1 VTAEAQKRR
10 RTASFLALA
19 EEELAAASILLDKL
33 PRQAAYFQQ
42 QCVEKL
48 LRAVLEAEGVPV
60 GPTHNIRQLADMLP
74 AAHELKARFLAF
86 ETLSSA
92 ATRFRYPT
100 ASGAIASPPRGDAF
114 NQQEEIARLMNDV
127 TRSLENFIKE

>member
-1 VTAEAQKRR
+1 MTAEAQRR
-10 RTASFLALA
+10 RRVASFLALA
-19 EEELAAASILLDKL
+19 EEEFAPARLLLDRL

-60 GPTHNIRQLADMLP
+60 GPTHNLRQLADMLHP
-74 AAHELKARFLAF
+74 EHPLKSRFLEF
-86 ETLSSA
+86 ETLSAA

-100 ASGAIASPPRGDAF
+100 ASGSVASPPGGESTRQEGIERLKTDVGAF
-114 NQQEEIARLMNDV
+114 LAKR
-127 TRSLENFIKE
+127 

>member
-1 VTAEAQKRR
+1 MTAEAQRR
-10 RTASFLALA
+10 RRIDSFLALA
-19 EEELAAASILLDKL
+19 EEEFAAAGLLLDKL

-48 LRAVLEAEGVPV
+48 LRGVLEAEGVPV

-74 AAHELKARFLAF
+74 AEHALKGSFLQF

-92 ATRFRYPT
+92 ATRFR
-100 ASGAIASPPRGDAF
+100 
-114 NQQEEIARLMNDV
+114 
-127 TRSLENFIKE
+127 

>member
-10 RTASFLALA
+10 RVASFLALA
-19 EEELAAASILLDKL
+19 EEELAAARILLDKL

-74 AAHELKARFLAF
+74 ANHELKPRFLDF

-100 ASGAIASPPRGDAF
+100 ASGAVASPPSGDASSR
-114 NQQEEIARLMNDV
+114 QEDIERLKRDV
-127 TRSLENFIKE
+127 IRSLGRFDKE

>member
-1 VTAEAQKRR
+1 MSAEAQRQRR
-10 RTASFLALA
+10 IASFLALA
-19 EEELAAASILLDKL
+19 EEEFSAAGVLLGKL

-74 AAHELKARFLAF
+74 ADHALKAGFLCF

-100 ASGAIASPPRGDAF
+100 ASGAVANPPAGEASERQEKIERLKGDVGRFLAK
-114 NQQEEIARLMNDV
+114 R
-127 TRSLENFIKE
+127 

>member
-1 VTAEAQKRR
+1 MSAEAQRR
-10 RTASFLALA
+10 RRIASFLSLA
-19 EEELAAASILLDKL
+19 EEEFGAAGMLLARL

-74 AAHELKARFLAF
+74 PDHVLKARFLEF
-86 ETLSSA
+86 ETLVPRQRGFVIRPPRARLHPHRA
-92 ATRFRYPT
+92 ATR
-100 ASGAIASPPRGDAF
+100 AGARNTLNG
-114 NQQEEIARLMNDV
+114 
-127 TRSLENFIKE
+127 

>member
-1 VTAEAQKRR
+1 MTAEAQKRR
-10 RTASFLALA
+10 RVASFLALA
-19 EEELAAASILLDKL
+19 EEELAAARILLDKL

-74 AAHELKARFLAF
+74 ANHELKPRFLDF

-100 ASGAIASPPRGDAF
+100 ASGAVASPPSGDASSR
-114 NQQEEIARLMNDV
+114 QEDIERLKRDV
-127 TRSLENFIKE
+127 IRSLGRFDKE